1 MNFDKIKNQVITPL
15 LDFIFPIECVGC
27 QKEGEWL
34 CEPCFEKLSFY
45 KNQYCPICKQEGLM
59 GKFCPNCK
67 PFYEI
72 DRIFIAGNYKNIVI
86 ADLIKKL
93 KFYSVKNIANILG
106 EYLYVFIKK
115 EIKIFD
121 KNNHPSFP
129 LKKTLIVP
137 VPLSHKRYNFRTF
150 NQSEEIA
157 KFLAKKCKL
166 PTSNNLIKI
175 KHTKPQTKLKREN
188 RLKNIKNC
196 FKWEGENLNKKNI
209 LLIDDVVTTG
219 STLNECAREL
229 KKHGAGKIWGLVV
242 AKG

>member
-1 MNFDKIKNQVITPL
+1 M
-15 LDFIFPIECVGC
+15 
-27 QKEGEWL
+27 
-34 CEPCFEKLSFY
+34 
-45 KNQYCPICKQEGLM
+45 
-59 GKFCPNCK
+59 
-67 PFYEI
+67 
-72 DRIFIAGNYKNIVI
+72 
-86 ADLIKKL
+86 
-93 KFYSVKNIANILG
+93 
-106 EYLYVFIKK
+106 KK

-188 RLKNIKNC
+188 
-196 FKWEGENLNKKNI
+196 I